1 MVLLIVYWG
10 VVGSLTPFS
19 TFLSSFSGF
28 ISGGVI
34 GFSSLIGVESGF
46 VIPLSSLTISPPSLA
61 PSSAFVI
68 VASGVPSLDS
78 REGLSR
84 SADFLSWDDP
94 LSPFLSFF
102 FFFFLSFFFFLVFL
116 GRVSIESDPSD

>member
-19 TFLSSFSGF
+19 TFFSSFSGF

-46 VIPLSSLTISPPSLA
+46 VIPLSSLTVSSPSLA
-61 PSSAFVI
+61 PSSVFVI
-68 VASGVPSLDS
+68 VATGVPSLDS
-78 REGLSR
+78 REGR
-84 SADFLSWDDP
+84 SGDF
-94 LSPFLSFF
+94 
-102 FFFFLSFFFFLVFL
+102 
-116 GRVSIESDPSD
+116 